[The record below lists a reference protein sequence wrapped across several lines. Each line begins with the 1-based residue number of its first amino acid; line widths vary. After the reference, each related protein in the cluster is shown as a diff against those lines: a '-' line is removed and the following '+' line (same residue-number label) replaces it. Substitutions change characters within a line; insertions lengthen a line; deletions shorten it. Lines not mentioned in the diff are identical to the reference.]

1 MYLFGCVIFIGLLI
15 LILGLTSSL
24 LLFVDIPSLILILG
38 FTLPILTASGLFGD
52 FVRSFKLITSREN
65 SASRFELNRMLL
77 ANQLA
82 MVMFIISGVLGT
94 IIGGI
99 SILNFSEIG
108 ENIFPSV
115 AVSLITTLYGLI
127 FVILLIPVRAK
138 LKAIILSLE

>member
-65 SASRFELNRMLL
+65 TASRFELNRMLL

-82 MVMFIISGVLGT
+82 MVMFIFSGVLGT